1 MKPDAGTVAACSC
14 VTFAGFRTRNAAG
27 TATCS
32 AYVPPFH
39 QPSCTDS
46 PKTSSPTANSVT
58 FRPIDSTYYP
68 TFRFVK
74 AHNAGNVALTGLD
87 PNVTYA
93 VSIAALNE
101 RGLVSGFSSEQF
113 IGPGAAFVAPVDISS
128 QP

>member
-1 MKPDAGTVAACSC
+1 
-14 VTFAGFRTRNAAG
+14 
-27 TATCS
+27 
-32 AYVPPFH
+32 
-39 QPSCTDS
+39 
-46 PKTSSPTANSVT
+46 
-58 FRPIDSTYYP
+58 YP

-74 AHNAGNVALTGLD
+74 AMNAGNVALTGLD

-113 IGPGAAFVAPVDISS
+113 IGPGASAIGGA